1 MGAWLSKLLRQA
13 RSSSG
18 ISTAG
23 RSSSQKTSHSMA
35 QCEEQFWLVMRDRT
49 QLHAFKHQKY
59 VEGQLAGW
67 LTPSLLTA
75 EASQPSHTPLPIM
88 YSPLHQVLLVSAG
101 NEPKL
106 AVIVLHPHGWL
117 GGSSSDHVV
126 MELFRSFCV
135 CFLELGSH
143 RPLALLCPAP
153 NQLACTT
160 AQDQAKGDASR

>member
-1 MGAWLSKLLRQA
+1 MGAWFSKLLRQA

-23 RSSSQKTSHSMA
+23 RSSSNSSQSMA
-35 QCEEQFWLVMRDRT
+35 QREEQFWLVMRDRT
-49 QLHAFKHQKY
+49 QLHAVKHQKH

-67 LTPSLLTA
+67 LAPNLLTP
-75 EASQPSHTPLPIM
+75 EACQPSPTAAGNVRPSASSNP
-88 YSPLHQVLLVSAG
+88 VLLVPAG

-126 MELFRSFCV
+126 MELFRLLCMLTSL
-135 CFLELGSH
+135 LELGNH
-143 RPLALLCPAP
+143 QP
-153 NQLACTT
+153 
-160 AQDQAKGDASR
+160 